1 MSDGSGWQ
9 RGLLSELT
17 SDQRLAVFDAWELLS
32 SPTDHRPPAHTS
44 CLYSRHQQLSLW
56 LCQIGDATSVISL
69 LGDGSQEEAVSR
81 TPSGPEPPAAARWVI
96 ITSLIMCET
105 RDRFMFIKT
114 LFTINIH
121 HYHWLHW
128 CDWSIQHELIG
139 PCKRWHHVII
149 VVWSSSS
156 QWWSWRAHTWCVV
169 SWCSGE
175 ACDWLI
181 SCGQVWLQVV
191 VLLRFI
197 TCTQITSAPKYFY
210 LLFQHPYLYFD
221 FFYELVSSYGSLW
234 FLSNCMC
241 LSIFWRSTLK
251 CIYIYLY
258 IFTVFMDLSF
268 SLYFVFH

>member
-81 TPSGPEPPAAARWVI
+81 TPSGPEPPAVARWVI

-114 LFTINIH
+114 LFTIIIH
-121 HYHWLHW
+121 HYHYYTDVIGRYNTSWLVPLKDDIMSLLLFEVYHHS
-128 CDWSIQHELIG
+128 DEADALTPGVLSADAQVRPVIGWSAVDRCG
-139 PCKRWHHVII
+139 CR
-149 VVWSSSS
+149 SSSCWGS
-156 QWWSWRAHTWCVV
+156 SPVLRLLQLQSTFTYCISIITFILTSSMNSFHLTVHCGFIATACV
-169 SWCSGE
+169 W
-175 ACDWLI
+175 AFFKA
-181 SCGQVWLQVV
+181 
-191 VLLRFI
+191 VL
-197 TCTQITSAPKYFY
+197 
-210 LLFQHPYLYFD
+210 
-221 FFYELVSSYGSLW
+221 
-234 FLSNCMC
+234 
-241 LSIFWRSTLK
+241 
-251 CIYIYLY
+251 
-258 IFTVFMDLSF
+258 
-268 SLYFVFH
+268 